1 MDPVVKDILE
11 VSIEEFAAHGLAGA
25 RVDAIAARTA
35 TSKRMIYYHFETKEG
50 LYAAALGF
58 AYERIRSGA
67 PPAPL
72 DPLPPMDAL
81 RQWTTNVFNTHVAH
95 PAFVRLV
102 AGENLLGARFL
113 SQVPDLRHFSQLD
126 IQILERLVARG
137 QADGCM
143 RKDVRVLDVY
153 ANAVG
158 LAFHFVSN
166 RATFAFQFEA
176 DLDPRETLERR
187 RASIVETIER
197 QVMILPQ

>member
-11 VSIEEFAAHGLAGA
+11 VSIDEFAAHGLAGA

-35 TSKRMIYYHFETKEG
+35 TSKRMIYYHFENKEK

-58 AYERIRSGA
+58 AYERIRRGA
-67 PPAPL
+67 ALQSL
-72 DPLPPMDAL
+72 DPLPPMEAL
-81 RQWTTNVFNTHVAH
+81 RQWTTNVFNTHAAQ

-113 SQVPDLRHFSQLD
+113 SEIPDLRHFSRLD
-126 IQILERLVARG
+126 IQILEKLIARG
-137 QADGCM
+137 QAEGCM
-143 RKDVRVLDVY
+143 RKDVRALDVY

-166 RATFAFQFEA
+166 RASFAFQFEA
-176 DLDPRETLERR
+176 ELDPHETLERR

-197 QVMILPQ
+197 QVMILPR